1 MYEVRPLAQYKKL
14 IKEGFGV
21 NGDKR
26 KTVPATD
33 KDIEAI
39 IAKAKSPEDAKKL
52 LTYLVNLY
60 RVLELNTLKNLLKAD
75 TIGNKLKAN
84 RNTISTKYEED
95 LNFDLLVNT
104 AAKKYSFDQL
114 KDLCTKLIEIAKI

>member
-39 IAKAKSPEDAKKL
+39 VAKAKSPEDAKKL

-60 RVLELNTLKNLLKAD
+60 RVLELSTLKNLFKAD

-84 RNTISTKYEED
+84 RNTVSTKYEDD

-114 KDLCTKLIEIAKI
+114 KDLCAKLIEIAKI